1 VKGPRSKLRSADVLA
16 VGGLGLRTRR
26 LRTALS
32 ALGVAIGIAAMV
44 AVLGVSA
51 SQEQGL
57 LDQIDQ
63 LGTNLLTI
71 TPGQTLFGQAAEL
84 PQQST
89 AMATRVNGV
98 QSASSVAALS
108 VDVYINN
115 HIPSSE
121 TAGVSVVASSTDLLT
136 ALRGTVADGSFL
148 TAATEHYPSVVLGAL
163 AAQRLGI
170 RSVQPATQVWLG
182 GHWFSV
188 VGILNPLPLAS
199 NLDTSVLVGQDIAA
213 SLLGWDRAPT
223 TIYVRA
229 APDQV
234 TTVQSL
240 LAATANPAHPDQ
252 VQVSRPSDALTA
264 RALTQG
270 AFTNLFLGL
279 GAVALLVGA
288 VGIGNV
294 MVISVLE
301 RRSEVG
307 LRRALGAKRVHIAV
321 QFLSESVFVSALGG
335 IAGAALGT
343 AATVVY
349 ATNQSL
355 TLSLPP
361 AALAGGI
368 ALAMGIGA
376 IAGIY
381 PAMRA
386 ARLSP
391 TAALRSV

>member
-1 VKGPRSKLRSADVLA
+1 
-16 VGGLGLRTRR
+16 
-26 LRTALS
+26 
-32 ALGVAIGIAAMV
+32 M
-44 AVLGVSA
+44 
-51 SQEQGL
+51 
-57 LDQIDQ
+57 
-63 LGTNLLTI
+63 
-71 TPGQTLFGQAAEL
+71 
-84 PQQST
+84 
-89 AMATRVNGV
+89 
-98 QSASSVAALS
+98 
-108 VDVYINN
+108 
-115 HIPSSE
+115 
-121 TAGVSVVASSTDLLT
+121 
-136 ALRGTVADGSFL
+136 
-148 TAATEHYPSVVLGAL
+148 
-163 AAQRLGI
+163 
-170 RSVQPATQVWLG
+170 
-182 GHWFSV
+182 
-188 VGILNPLPLAS
+188 
-199 NLDTSVLVGQDIAA
+199 
-213 SLLGWDRAPT
+213 LGWDRAPT

-229 APDQV
+229 APDRV

-335 IAGAALGT
+335 ISGAALGT
-343 AATVVY
+343 AATVAY

-355 TLSLPP
+355 TLSVPP

-381 PAMRA
+381 PAARA